1 MTTQTTVHSSI
12 PTSAQTTVHS
22 SIPTSAQA
30 SENSW
35 QKKAILSVA
44 FLMATTSVG
53 PGFLTQ
59 TAVFT
64 NIYKI
69 DMAFPVFASMF
80 ITFGIVM
87 NLWRIVGVSGM
98 RIQDIANKVAPGMGY
113 VVGILLALGAVAFN
127 FGNVSG
133 AALGINV
140 LTGVDTTWG
149 ALFTGVVGCLLFVVH
164 NASKRMDQMARYL
177 GLFMIILIAYVAMTS
192 LPPMGETLSAA
203 VMPTDIGSLLLPTLT
218 IVGGAVGGYYTG
230 AQRLVDIGL
239 QGKDK
244 VPAIKTA
251 AWAGISIAVVIRILL
266 FLAVFGV
273 IATGATLDSA
283 NPAADAFRQGAGEVG
298 YFIFGLVLFVASI
311 TSVVGNS
318 YMAISLIKTLF
329 PIVARN
335 EKVWCVGFIIITSLG
350 TVTMNM
356 PILLLMLAGLVNS
369 IILPIVLG
377 MMLVATRRKDI
388 VGDYKHPV
396 YLTFTGIAIVVV
408 MAASSMTNISN
419 FVSKFIG

>member
-1 MTTQTTVHSSI
+1 MYKL
-12 PTSAQTTVHS
+12 
-22 SIPTSAQA
+22 
-30 SENSW
+30 N
-35 QKKAILSVA
+35 KAIFSIA

-69 DMAFPVFASMF
+69 DMAFPVFISMF

-87 NLWRIVGVSGM
+87 NLWRITGVSGL
-98 RIQDIANKVAPGMGY
+98 RIQDIANRVAPGMGY
-113 VVGILLALGAVAFN
+113 LVGILLAFGAVSFN

-140 LTGVDTTWG
+140 LTGIDTSWG
-149 ALFTGVVGCLLFVVH
+149 ALFTGLVGSILFVIH
-164 NASKRMDQMARYL
+164 NASKRIDQMARYL
-177 GLFMIILIAYVAMTS
+177 GLFLIVLIAYVAVKN
-192 LPPMGETLSAA
+192 LPPLSQVVKAA
-203 VMPTDIGSLLLPTLT
+203 ILPSDYKSLLLPTLT

-230 AQRLVDIGL
+230 AQRLIDTSL
-239 QGKDK
+239 NGKSN
-244 VPAIKTA
+244 ILLINYT
-251 AWAGISIAVVIRILL
+251 AWAGISITVIIRILL

-273 IATGATLDSA
+273 ISAGATLDTS
-283 NPAADAFRQGAGEVG
+283 NPAADAFRQGAGTFG

-329 PIVARN
+329 PIVGRN
-335 EKVWCVGFIIITSLG
+335 EELCCVGFIILTSLG
-350 TVTMNM
+350 TVMLDM
-356 PILLLMLAGLVNS
+356 PILLLILAGLVNS

-377 MMLVATRRKDI
+377 MMLLATRRKDI
-388 VGDYKHPV
+388 VGDYKHPT
-396 YLTFTGIAIVVV
+396 YLTLFGFIIVVS
-408 MAASSMTNISN
+408 MAAASATNISD
-419 FVSKFIG
+419 FILKFIS

>member
-12 PTSAQTTVHS
+12 PS
-22 SIPTSAQA
+22 SAQA

-192 LPPMGETLSAA
+192 LPPMGETMSAA

>member
-1 MTTQTTVHSSI
+1 MTTM
-12 PTSAQTTVHS
+12 TSAAPAATQNT
-22 SIPTSAQA
+22 
-30 SENSW
+30 SW
-35 QKKAILSVA
+35 QNKAILSVA

-87 NLWRIVGVSGM
+87 NLWRIVGVSGL
-98 RIQDIANKVAPGMGY
+98 RIQDIANRVAPGMGY

-149 ALFTGVVGCLLFVVH
+149 ALFTGIVGCLLFVVH

-177 GLFMIILIAYVAMTS
+177 GLFMIVLIAYVAMTS
-192 LPPMGETLSAA
+192 LPPMGETLQAA
-203 VMPTDIGSLLLPTLT
+203 VLPADMSNLLLPTLT

-230 AQRLVDIGL
+230 AQRLVDVGL
-239 QGKDK
+239 QGKDN
-244 VPAIKTA
+244 VASIKKA

-273 IATGATLDSA
+273 IATGAVLDTS

-329 PIVARN
+329 PVVARN
-335 EKVWCVGFIIITSLG
+335 EKAWCVGFIIITSLG

-356 PILLLMLAGLVNS
+356 PILLLMLAGLINS
-369 IILPIVLG
+369 IILPVVLA
-377 MMLVATRRKDI
+377 MVLAATRRKDI
-388 VGDYKHPV
+388 VGDYKHPM
-396 YLTFTGIAIVVV
+396 YLTVTGVLIVVV
-408 MAASSMTNISN
+408 MAAASLSNISN
-419 FVSKFIG
+419 FMTKFMG

>member
-1 MTTQTTVHSSI
+1 MTTM
-12 PTSAQTTVHS
+12 TSAAPAATQNT
-22 SIPTSAQA
+22 
-30 SENSW
+30 SW
-35 QKKAILSVA
+35 QNKAILSVA

-87 NLWRIVGVSGM
+87 NLWRIVGVSGL
-98 RIQDIANKVAPGMGY
+98 RIQDIANRVAPGMGY

-177 GLFMIILIAYVAMTS
+177 GLFMIVLIAYVAMTS
-192 LPPMGETLSAA
+192 LPPMGETLQAA
-203 VMPTDIGSLLLPTLT
+203 VLPADMSNLLLPTLT

-230 AQRLVDIGL
+230 AQRLVDVGL
-239 QGKDK
+239 QGKDN
-244 VPAIKTA
+244 VASIKKA

-273 IATGATLDSA
+273 IATGAVLDTS
-283 NPAADAFRQGAGEVG
+283 NPAADAFRQGAGEMG

-329 PIVARN
+329 PVVARN
-335 EKVWCVGFIIITSLG
+335 EKAWCVGFIIITSLG

-356 PILLLMLAGLVNS
+356 PILLLMLAGLINS
-369 IILPIVLG
+369 IILPVVLA
-377 MMLVATRRKDI
+377 MVLAATRRKDI
-388 VGDYKHPV
+388 VGDYKHPM
-396 YLTFTGIAIVVV
+396 YLTVTGVLIVVV
-408 MAASSMTNISN
+408 MAAASLSNISN
-419 FVSKFIG
+419 FMTKFMG

>member
-1 MTTQTTVHSSI
+1 MTTM
-12 PTSAQTTVHS
+12 TSAAPISTQDT
-22 SIPTSAQA
+22 
-30 SENSW
+30 SW
-35 QKKAILSVA
+35 QNKAILSVA

-87 NLWRIVGVSGM
+87 NLWRIVGVSGL
-98 RIQDIANKVAPGMGY
+98 RIQDIANRVAPGMGY

-133 AALGINV
+133 AALGLNV

-177 GLFMIILIAYVAMTS
+177 GLFMIVLIAYVAMTS
-192 LPPMGETLSAA
+192 LPPMGETLKAA
-203 VMPTDIGSLLLPTLT
+203 VIPTDINNLLLPTLT

-230 AQRLVDIGL
+230 AQRLVDVGL
-239 QGKDK
+239 QGKEN
-244 VPAIKTA
+244 VGAIKKA
-251 AWAGISIAVVIRILL
+251 AWAGISIAVIIRILL

-273 IATGATLDSA
+273 IATGAVLETS

-329 PIVARN
+329 PVVARN
-335 EKVWCVGFIIITSLG
+335 EKAWCVGFIIITSLG

-356 PILLLMLAGLVNS
+356 PILLLMLAGLINS
-369 IILPIVLG
+369 IILPVVLA
-377 MMLVATRRKDI
+377 MVLAATRRKDI
-388 VGDYKHPV
+388 VGNYKHPM
-396 YLTFTGIAIVVV
+396 YLTVTGILIVVV
-408 MAASSMTNISN
+408 MAAASLSNISN
-419 FVSKFIG
+419 FMTKFMG

>member
-1 MTTQTTVHSSI
+1 MTSQTTTINNNSS
-12 PTSAQTTVHS
+12 TSVS
-22 SIPTSAQA
+22 S
-30 SENSW
+30 SW
-35 QKKAILSVA
+35 KNKAIISVA
-44 FLMATTSVG
+44 FLMAMTSVG

-80 ITFGIVM
+80 ITFAIVM
-87 NLWRIVGVSGM
+87 NLWRIVGVSGL
-98 RIQDIANKVAPGMGY
+98 RIQDIANKIAPGAGY
-113 VVGILLALGAVAFN
+113 FIGILLALGAVAFN

-133 AALGINV
+133 AALGLNV

-149 ALFTGVVGCLLFVVH
+149 ALFTGVVGCLLFVLH
-164 NASKRMDQMARYL
+164 NASRRMDQMARYL

-192 LPPMGETLSAA
+192 LPPMGETLTAA
-203 VMPTDIGSLLLPTLT
+203 VMPADVGSLILPTLT

-239 QGKDK
+239 QGKDNIG
-244 VPAIKTA
+244 AIKTA
-251 AWAGISIAVVIRILL
+251 AWAGISIAVIIRILL

-273 IATGATLDSA
+273 IAAGGVLDTS
-283 NPAADAFRQGAGEVG
+283 NPAADAFKQGAGDLG

-318 YMAISLIKTLF
+318 YMAVSLVKTLF
-329 PIVARN
+329 PVIERQ
-335 EKVWCVGFIIITSLG
+335 EKACCIGFIVITSAG
-350 TVTMNM
+350 TVLMDM
-356 PILLLMLAGLVNS
+356 PILLLMLAGLINS
-369 IILPIVLG
+369 LILPIVLAF
-377 MMLVATRRKDI
+377 MLAATRRKDI

-396 YLTFTGIAIVVV
+396 YLSIMGVLIVIGMGVASFGNVGNFIA
-408 MAASSMTNISN
+408 
-419 FVSKFIG
+419 KFMGS

>member
-1 MTTQTTVHSSI
+1 MTTPATTENTSTVTSSS
-12 PTSAQTTVHS
+12 TSWK
-22 SIPTSAQA
+22 
-30 SENSW
+30 N
-35 QKKAILSVA
+35 KAILSVA

-69 DMAFPVFASMF
+69 DMAFPVFASIF

-87 NLWRIVGVSGM
+87 NLWRIVGVSGL
-98 RIQDIANKVAPGMGY
+98 RIQDIANKITPGAGY
-113 VVGILLALGAVAFN
+113 FIGILLALGAVAFN

-203 VMPTDIGSLLLPTLT
+203 IMPMDMGNMLLPTLT

-230 AQRLVDIGL
+230 AQRLIDIGL
-239 QGKDK
+239 QGKEQIG
-244 VPAIKTA
+244 AIKCA

-273 IATGATLDSA
+273 IATGAVLDTS
-283 NPAADAFRQGAGEVG
+283 NPAADAFRQGAGDTG

-329 PIVARN
+329 PVVERN
-335 EKVWCVGFIIITSLG
+335 EKTWCVGFIILTSVG
-350 TVTMNM
+350 TVMMDM
-356 PILLLMLAGLVNS
+356 PILLLMLAGLINS
-369 IILPIVLG
+369 LILPIVLG
-377 MMLVATRRKDI
+377 FMLAATRRKDI

-396 YLTFTGIAIVVV
+396 YLSMVGIVIVLG
-408 MAASSMTNISN
+408 MAAASFGNVGN
-419 FVSKFIG
+419 FVSKFMGA

>member
-1 MTTQTTVHSSI
+1 MTAKAHTHLST
-12 PTSAQTTVHS
+12 
-22 SIPTSAQA
+22 
-30 SENSW
+30 NW
-35 QKKAILSVA
+35 QSKAIFSVA

-64 NIYKI
+64 NIYKV

-87 NLWRIVGVSGM
+87 NLWRIVGVSGL
-98 RIQDIANKVAPGMGY
+98 RIQDIANKIAPGAGY
-113 VVGILLALGAVAFN
+113 FIGILLALGAVAFN

-133 AALGINV
+133 SALGINV

-149 ALFTGVVGCLLFVVH
+149 ALFTGVAGCLLFVVH

-177 GLFMIILIAYVAMTS
+177 GLFMVVLIAYVAMTS
-192 LPPMGETLSAA
+192 LPPMGETLTAA
-203 VMPTDIGSLLLPTLT
+203 VMPSDVGNLLLPTLT

-239 QGKDK
+239 QGKEN
-244 VPAIKTA
+244 VPHINKA
-251 AWAGISIAVVIRILL
+251 AWAGISIAVIIRVLL

-273 IATGATLDSA
+273 IAAGAVLDTA

-329 PIVARN
+329 PVVARN
-335 EKVWCVGFIIITSLG
+335 EKAWCCGFIILTSAG
-350 TVTMNM
+350 TVLMDM

-377 MMLVATRRKDI
+377 FVLAATRRKDI
-388 VGDYKHPV
+388 VGEYKHPV
-396 YLTFTGIAIVVV
+396 YLTVIGTIIVVI
-408 MAASSMTNISN
+408 MAIASLGNVQGFIA
-419 FVSKFIG
+419 KFIGA

>member
-1 MTTQTTVHSSI
+1 MTTM
-12 PTSAQTTVHS
+12 TSAAPAATQNT
-22 SIPTSAQA
+22 
-30 SENSW
+30 SW
-35 QKKAILSVA
+35 QNKAILSVA

-87 NLWRIVGVSGM
+87 NLWRIVGVSGL
-98 RIQDIANKVAPGMGY
+98 RIQDIANRVAPGMGY

-177 GLFMIILIAYVAMTS
+177 GLFMIVLIAYVAMTS
-192 LPPMGETLSAA
+192 LPPMGETLQAA
-203 VMPTDIGSLLLPTLT
+203 VLPADMSNLLLPTLT

-230 AQRLVDIGL
+230 AQRLVDVGL
-239 QGKDK
+239 QGKDN
-244 VPAIKTA
+244 VASIKKA

-273 IATGATLDSA
+273 IATGAVLDTS

-329 PIVARN
+329 PVVARN
-335 EKVWCVGFIIITSLG
+335 EKAWCVGFIIITSLG

-356 PILLLMLAGLVNS
+356 PILLLMLAGLINS
-369 IILPIVLG
+369 IILPVVLA
-377 MMLVATRRKDI
+377 MVLAATRRKDI
-388 VGDYKHPV
+388 VGDYKHPM
-396 YLTFTGIAIVVV
+396 YLTVTGVLIVVV
-408 MAASSMTNISN
+408 MSAASLSNISN
-419 FVSKFIG
+419 FMTKFMG

>member
-1 MTTQTTVHSSI
+1 MTKMTSAA
-12 PTSAQTTVHS
+12 PTSTQDT
-22 SIPTSAQA
+22 
-30 SENSW
+30 SW
-35 QKKAILSVA
+35 QNKAILSVA

-87 NLWRIVGVSGM
+87 NLWRIVGVSGL
-98 RIQDIANKVAPGMGY
+98 RIQDIANRVAPGMGY

-133 AALGINV
+133 AALGLNV

-177 GLFMIILIAYVAMTS
+177 GLFMIMLIAYVAMTS
-192 LPPMGETLSAA
+192 LPPMGETLKAA
-203 VMPTDIGSLLLPTLT
+203 VIPTDINNLLLPTLT

-230 AQRLVDIGL
+230 AQRLVDVGL
-239 QGKDK
+239 QGKEN
-244 VPAIKTA
+244 VGAIKKA

-273 IATGATLDSA
+273 IATGAVLETS

-329 PIVARN
+329 PVVARN
-335 EKVWCVGFIIITSLG
+335 EKTWCVGFIIITSLG

-356 PILLLMLAGLVNS
+356 PILLLMLAGLINS
-369 IILPIVLG
+369 IILPVVLA
-377 MMLVATRRKDI
+377 MVLAATRRKDI
-388 VGDYKHPV
+388 VGDYKHPM
-396 YLTFTGIAIVVV
+396 YLTVTGVLIVVV
-408 MAASSMTNISN
+408 MAAASLSNISN
-419 FVSKFIG
+419 FMTKFMG

>member
-1 MTTQTTVHSSI
+1 MTT
-12 PTSAQTTVHS
+12 QTTVHS

-218 IVGGAVGGYYTG
+218 IVGGVVGGYYTG

-251 AWAGISIAVVIRILL
+251 AWAGISIAVVTRILL

>member
-1 MTTQTTVHSSI
+1 MTTM
-12 PTSAQTTVHS
+12 TSAAPAATQNT
-22 SIPTSAQA
+22 
-30 SENSW
+30 SW
-35 QKKAILSVA
+35 QNKAILSVA

-69 DMAFPVFASMF
+69 DMAFPVIASMF

-87 NLWRIVGVSGM
+87 NLWRIVGVSGL
-98 RIQDIANKVAPGMGY
+98 RIQDIANRVAPGMGY

-133 AALGINV
+133 AALSINV

-177 GLFMIILIAYVAMTS
+177 GLFMIVLIAYVAMTS
-192 LPPMGETLSAA
+192 LPPMGETLQAA
-203 VMPTDIGSLLLPTLT
+203 VLPADMSNLLLPTLT

-230 AQRLVDIGL
+230 AQRLVDVGL
-239 QGKDK
+239 QGKDN
-244 VPAIKTA
+244 VASIKKA

-273 IATGATLDSA
+273 IATGAVLDAS

-329 PIVARN
+329 PVVARN
-335 EKVWCVGFIIITSLG
+335 EKAWCVGFIIITSLG

-356 PILLLMLAGLVNS
+356 PILLLMLAGLINS
-369 IILPIVLG
+369 IILPVVLA
-377 MMLVATRRKDI
+377 MVLAATRRKDI
-388 VGDYKHPV
+388 VGDYKHPM
-396 YLTFTGIAIVVV
+396 YLTVTGVLIVVV
-408 MAASSMTNISN
+408 MAAASLSNISN
-419 FVSKFIG
+419 FMTKFMG

>member
-1 MTTQTTVHSSI
+1 MTT
-12 PTSAQTTVHS
+12 QTTVHS

-273 IATGATLDSA
+273 IAIGATLDSA

-377 MMLVATRRKDI
+377 MILVATRRKDI

>member
-1 MTTQTTVHSSI
+1 MTTM
-12 PTSAQTTVHS
+12 TSAAPAATQNT
-22 SIPTSAQA
+22 
-30 SENSW
+30 SW
-35 QKKAILSVA
+35 QNKAILSVA

-87 NLWRIVGVSGM
+87 NLWRIVGVSGL
-98 RIQDIANKVAPGMGY
+98 RIQDIANRVAPGMGY

-177 GLFMIILIAYVAMTS
+177 GLFMIVLIAYVAMTS
-192 LPPMGETLSAA
+192 LPPMGQTLQAA
-203 VMPTDIGSLLLPTLT
+203 VLPADMSNLLLPTLT

-230 AQRLVDIGL
+230 AQRLVDVGL
-239 QGKDK
+239 QGKDN
-244 VPAIKTA
+244 VASIKKA

-273 IATGATLDSA
+273 IATGAVLDTS

-329 PIVARN
+329 PVVARN
-335 EKVWCVGFIIITSLG
+335 EKAWCVGFIIITSLG

-356 PILLLMLAGLVNS
+356 PILLLMLAGLINS
-369 IILPIVLG
+369 IILPVVLA
-377 MMLVATRRKDI
+377 MVLAATRRKDI
-388 VGDYKHPV
+388 VGDYKHPM
-396 YLTFTGIAIVVV
+396 YLTVTGVLIVVV
-408 MAASSMTNISN
+408 MAAASLSNISN
-419 FVSKFIG
+419 FMTKFMG

>member
-1 MTTQTTVHSSI
+1 MTTQTITQNT
-12 PTSAQTTVHS
+12 PTT
-22 SIPTSAQA
+22 
-30 SENSW
+30 SW
-35 QKKAILSVA
+35 QNKAILSVA

-64 NIYKI
+64 NIYKM

-87 NLWRIVGVSGM
+87 NLWRIVGVSGL
-98 RIQDIANKVAPGMGY
+98 RIQDIANKIAPGAGY
-113 VVGILLALGAVAFN
+113 FIGILLALGAVAFN

-133 AALGINV
+133 SALGINV

-149 ALFTGVVGCLLFVVH
+149 ALFTGVIGCLLFVVH

-177 GLFMIILIAYVAMTS
+177 GLFMIVLIAYVAMTS
-192 LPPMGETLSAA
+192 LPPMGETLTAA
-203 VMPTDIGSLLLPTLT
+203 VMPADIGNLLLPTLT

-239 QGKDK
+239 QGKENVK
-244 VPAIKTA
+244 TIKTA

-273 IATGATLDSA
+273 IATGATLDSS

-329 PIVARN
+329 PVVARN
-335 EKVWCVGFIIITSLG
+335 EKAWCVAFIIITSVG
-350 TVTMNM
+350 TVMMNM

-369 IILPIVLG
+369 IILPVVLAFV
-377 MMLVATRRKDI
+377 LAATRRKDI
-388 VGDYKHPV
+388 VGNYKHPM
-396 YLTFTGIAIVVV
+396 YLSITGIAIVVI
-408 MAASSMTNISN
+408 MAAASFSNIGN
-419 FVSKFIG
+419 FVSKFMG

>member
-1 MTTQTTVHSSI
+1 MTTM
-12 PTSAQTTVHS
+12 TSAAPISTQDT
-22 SIPTSAQA
+22 
-30 SENSW
+30 SW
-35 QKKAILSVA
+35 QNKAILSVA

-69 DMAFPVFASMF
+69 DMAFPVFTSMF

-87 NLWRIVGVSGM
+87 NLWRIVGVSGL
-98 RIQDIANKVAPGMGY
+98 RIQDIANRVAPGMGY

-149 ALFTGVVGCLLFVVH
+149 ALFTGVVGCLLFIVH

-177 GLFMIILIAYVAMTS
+177 GLFMIVLIAYVAMTS
-192 LPPMGETLSAA
+192 LPPMGETLKAA
-203 VMPTDIGSLLLPTLT
+203 VIPTDMSNLLLPTLT

-230 AQRLVDIGL
+230 AQRLVDVGL
-239 QGKDK
+239 QGKEN
-244 VPAIKTA
+244 VGAIKKA

-273 IATGATLDSA
+273 IATGAVLETS

-329 PIVARN
+329 PVVARN

-356 PILLLMLAGLVNS
+356 PILLLMLAGLINS
-369 IILPIVLG
+369 IILPVVLA
-377 MMLVATRRKDI
+377 MVLAATRRKDI
-388 VGDYKHPV
+388 VGDYKHPM
-396 YLTFTGIAIVVV
+396 YLTVTGVLIVVV
-408 MAASSMTNISN
+408 MAAASLSNISN
-419 FVSKFIG
+419 FMTKFMG

>member
-1 MTTQTTVHSSI
+1 MTTQTSTAAAPAATQQ
-12 PTSAQTTVHS
+12 PTSWQT
-22 SIPTSAQA
+22 
-30 SENSW
+30 
-35 QKKAILSVA
+35 KAILSVA

-87 NLWRIVGVSGM
+87 NLWRIVGVSGL

-113 VVGILLALGAVAFN
+113 VVGTLLALGAVAFN

-192 LPPMGETLSAA
+192 LPPVGETLVAA
-203 VMPTDIGSLLLPTLT
+203 VAPSDIGNLLLPTLT

-239 QGKDK
+239 QGQEN
-244 VPAIKTA
+244 VGSIKTA

-266 FLAVFGV
+266 FMAVFGV
-273 IATGATLDSA
+273 IATGAVLDTS
-283 NPAADAFRQGAGEVG
+283 NPAADAFRQGAGDIG

-329 PIVARN
+329 PVVARN
-335 EKVWCVGFIIITSLG
+335 EKAWCVGFIIITSLG

-377 MMLVATRRKDI
+377 IVLAATRRKDI

-396 YLTFTGIAIVVV
+396 YLTVVGALIVVI
-408 MAASSMTNISN
+408 MAAASASNISN
-419 FVSKFIG
+419 FVAKFIG

>member
-1 MTTQTTVHSSI
+1 MTQTATLSTPSAT
-12 PTSAQTTVHS
+12 PTTRWQT
-22 SIPTSAQA
+22 
-30 SENSW
+30 
-35 QKKAILSVA
+35 KAIFSVA

-64 NIYKI
+64 NMYGM

-87 NLWRIVGVSGM
+87 NLWRIVGVSGL
-98 RIQDIANKVAPGMGY
+98 RIQDIANKVAPGLGY
-113 VVGILLALGAVAFN
+113 GIGILLALGAVAFN

-149 ALFTGVVGCLLFVVH
+149 ALFTGIVGCLLFVVH

-192 LPPMGETLSAA
+192 LPPMGETLIAA
-203 VMPTDIGSLLLPTLT
+203 VAPSDMSNLLLPTLT

-230 AQRLVDIGL
+230 AQRLVDVRLKGEENV
-239 QGKDK
+239 DS
-244 VPAIKTA
+244 IKKA
-251 AWAGISIAVVIRILL
+251 AWAGISIAVVIRVLL
-266 FLAVFGV
+266 FLAVLGV
-273 IATGATLDSA
+273 IATGTVLDKS
-283 NPAADAFRQGAGEVG
+283 NPAADAFRQGAGEPG

-329 PIVARN
+329 PVVEHN
-335 EKVWCVGFIIITSLG
+335 EKAWCVGFIMLTSIG
-350 TVTMNM
+350 TVVMNM

-369 IILPIVLG
+369 IILPVVLG
-377 MMLVATRRKDI
+377 VVLAATKRKDI
-388 VGDYKHPV
+388 VGNYKHPLW
-396 YLTFTGIAIVVV
+396 LTSIGAVIVVV
-408 MAASSMTNISN
+408 MAAGSINNVTGFIA
-419 FVSKFIG
+419 KFIG

>member
-1 MTTQTTVHSSI
+1 MHKL
-12 PTSAQTTVHS
+12 
-22 SIPTSAQA
+22 
-30 SENSW
+30 N
-35 QKKAILSVA
+35 KAIFSIA

-69 DMAFPVFASMF
+69 DMAFPVFISMF

-87 NLWRIVGVSGM
+87 NLWRITGVSGL

-113 VVGILLALGAVAFN
+113 LVGILLALGAVSFN

-140 LTGVDTTWG
+140 LTGIDTSWG
-149 ALFTGVVGCLLFVVH
+149 ALFTGLVGSMLFVIH
-164 NASKRMDQMARYL
+164 NASKRIDQMARYL
-177 GLFMIILIAYVAMTS
+177 GLFLIVLIAYVAVKN
-192 LPPMGETLSAA
+192 LPPISQVVKAA
-203 VMPTDIGSLLLPTLT
+203 ILPADYKSLLLPTLT

-230 AQRLVDIGL
+230 AQRLIDSGL
-239 QGKDK
+239 NGKNNILLIDY
-244 VPAIKTA
+244 T
-251 AWAGISIAVVIRILL
+251 AWAGISITVIIRILL

-273 IATGATLDSA
+273 IATGATLDTS
-283 NPAADAFRQGAGEVG
+283 NPAADAFRQGSGTFG

-318 YMAISLIKTLF
+318 YMAISLTKTLF
-329 PIVARN
+329 PIVGRN
-335 EKVWCVGFIIITSLG
+335 EGLCCVGFIILTSLG
-350 TVTMNM
+350 TVILDM
-356 PILLLMLAGLVNS
+356 PILLLILAGLVNS

-388 VGDYKHPV
+388 VGDYKHPT
-396 YLTFTGIAIVVV
+396 YLTLFGLFIVIL
-408 MAASSMTNISN
+408 MAAASVTNISN
-419 FVSKFIG
+419 FTLKFTG

>member
-1 MTTQTTVHSSI
+1 MRKT
-12 PTSAQTTVHS
+12 
-22 SIPTSAQA
+22 
-30 SENSW
+30 
-35 QKKAILSVA
+35 KKAILSVA

-69 DMAFPVFASMF
+69 DMAFPVFISMF

-87 NLWRIVGVSGM
+87 NLWRIVGISGM

-113 VVGILLALGAVAFN
+113 LVGILLALGAVAFN

-133 AALGINV
+133 AALGMNV

-149 ALFTGVVGCLLFVVH
+149 ALFTGVVGSLLFVAH
-164 NASKRMDQMARYL
+164 NASKRIDQMARYL
-177 GLFMIILIAYVAMTS
+177 GLFLIILIAYVAMTN
-192 LPPMGETLSAA
+192 LPPMMETLSAA
-203 VMPTDIGSLLLPTLT
+203 VVPADFGNLLLPTLT

-239 QGKDK
+239 QGKEN
-244 VPAIKTA
+244 VLAIKAA
-251 AWAGISIAVVIRILL
+251 AWTGISIAVIIRILL

-283 NPAADAFRQGAGEVG
+283 NPAADAFRQGAGDAG

-318 YMAISLIKTLF
+318 YMAVSLIKTLF
-329 PIVARN
+329 PVVARN
-335 EKVWCVGFIIITSLG
+335 EKTCCVGFIIITSLG

-356 PILLLMLAGLVNS
+356 PILLLMLAGLANS

-377 MMLVATRRKDI
+377 MMLVATRRKNI

-396 YLTFTGIAIVVV
+396 YLTLMGVVIVVV

-419 FVSKFIG
+419 FMVKFIG

>member
-1 MTTQTTVHSSI
+1 MTTM
-12 PTSAQTTVHS
+12 TSAAPAATQNT
-22 SIPTSAQA
+22 
-30 SENSW
+30 SW
-35 QKKAILSVA
+35 QNKAILSVA

-59 TAVFT
+59 TAVFI

-87 NLWRIVGVSGM
+87 NLWRIVGVSGL
-98 RIQDIANKVAPGMGY
+98 RIQDIANRVAPGMGY

-177 GLFMIILIAYVAMTS
+177 GLFMIVLIAYVAMTS
-192 LPPMGETLSAA
+192 LPPMGETLQAA
-203 VMPTDIGSLLLPTLT
+203 VLPTDMSNLLLPTLT

-230 AQRLVDIGL
+230 AQRLVDVGL
-239 QGKDK
+239 QGKDN
-244 VPAIKTA
+244 VASIKKA

-273 IATGATLDSA
+273 IATGAVLDTS

-329 PIVARN
+329 PVVARN
-335 EKVWCVGFIIITSLG
+335 EKAWCVGFIIITSLG

-356 PILLLMLAGLVNS
+356 PILLLMLAGLINS
-369 IILPIVLG
+369 IILPVVLA
-377 MMLVATRRKDI
+377 MVLAATRRKDI
-388 VGDYKHPV
+388 VGDYKHPM
-396 YLTFTGIAIVVV
+396 YLTVTGVLIVVV
-408 MAASSMTNISN
+408 MAAASLSNISN
-419 FVSKFIG
+419 FMTKFMG

>member
-1 MTTQTTVHSSI
+1 MTKMTSAA
-12 PTSAQTTVHS
+12 PTSTQDT
-22 SIPTSAQA
+22 
-30 SENSW
+30 SW
-35 QKKAILSVA
+35 QNKAILSVA

-87 NLWRIVGVSGM
+87 NLWRIVGVSGL
-98 RIQDIANKVAPGMGY
+98 RIQDIANRVAPGMGY

-133 AALGINV
+133 AALGLNV

-177 GLFMIILIAYVAMTS
+177 GLFMIVLIAYVAMTS
-192 LPPMGETLSAA
+192 LPPMGETLKAA
-203 VMPTDIGSLLLPTLT
+203 VIPTDINNLLLPTLT

-230 AQRLVDIGL
+230 AQRLVDVGL
-239 QGKDK
+239 QGKEN
-244 VPAIKTA
+244 VGAIKKA

-273 IATGATLDSA
+273 IATGAVLETS
-283 NPAADAFRQGAGEVG
+283 NPAADAFRQGAGDVG

-329 PIVARN
+329 PVVARN
-335 EKVWCVGFIIITSLG
+335 EKAWCVGFIIITSLG

-356 PILLLMLAGLVNS
+356 PILLLMLAGLINS
-369 IILPIVLG
+369 IILPVVLA
-377 MMLVATRRKDI
+377 MVLAATRRKDI
-388 VGDYKHPV
+388 VGNYKHPM
-396 YLTFTGIAIVVV
+396 YLTVTGILIVVV
-408 MAASSMTNISN
+408 MAAASLSNISN
-419 FVSKFIG
+419 FMTKFMG

>member
-1 MTTQTTVHSSI
+1 MTT
-12 PTSAQTTVHS
+12 QTTVHS

-244 VPAIKTA
+244 IPAIKTA

-318 YMAISLIKTLF
+318 YMVISLIKTLF

>member
-1 MTTQTTVHSSI
+1 MTTQTTINSTAPASI
-12 PTSAQTTVHS
+12 
-22 SIPTSAQA
+22 QA

-133 AALGINV
+133 SALGINV

-203 VMPTDIGSLLLPTLT
+203 VMPTDVGSLLLPTLT

-239 QGKDK
+239 QGKEN

-266 FLAVFGV
+266 FMAVFGV
-273 IATGATLDSA
+273 IATGATLDST
-283 NPAADAFRQGAGEVG
+283 NPAADAFRQGAGDVG

-335 EKVWCVGFIIITSLG
+335 EKAWCVGFIIITSLG

-377 MMLVATRRKDI
+377 MVLVATRRKDI
-388 VGDYKHPV
+388 VGDYKHPA
-396 YLTFTGIAIVVV
+396 YLTLTGIAIVVV
-408 MAASSMTNISN
+408 MVASSVTNISN
-419 FVSKFIG
+419 FMTKFIG

>member
-1 MTTQTTVHSSI
+1 MTLITSSNAPAATT
-12 PTSAQTTVHS
+12 PRT
-22 SIPTSAQA
+22 
-30 SENSW
+30 W
-35 QKKAILSVA
+35 QQKAVLSVA

-64 NIYKI
+64 NIYKV
-69 DMAFPVFASMF
+69 DMAFPVLASMF

-87 NLWRIVGVSGM
+87 NLWRIVGVSGL
-98 RIQDIANKVAPGMGY
+98 RIQDIANRIAPGMGY
-113 VVGILLALGAVAFN
+113 VVGTLLALGAVAFN

-140 LTGVDTTWG
+140 LTGIDTTWG

-177 GLFMIILIAYVAMTS
+177 GLFMIVLIAYVAMTS
-192 LPPMGETLSAA
+192 LPPMGETLTAA
-203 VMPTDIGSLLLPTLT
+203 VMPGDLGNLLLPTLT

-239 QGKDK
+239 QGQENI
-244 VPAIKTA
+244 PSIKKA

-266 FLAVFGV
+266 FLAIFGV
-273 IATGATLDSA
+273 IATGAVLDKA
-283 NPAADAFRQGAGEVG
+283 NPAADAFRQGAGQVG

-329 PIVARN
+329 PVVARH
-335 EKVWCVGFIIITSLG
+335 EKMWCIAFIALTSLG

-377 MMLVATRRKDI
+377 MVLAATRRKDI
-388 VGDYKHPV
+388 VGNYQHPI
-396 YLTFTGIAIVVV
+396 YLTVIGAVIVLV
-408 MAASSMTNISN
+408 MAVSSVANISN
-419 FVSKFIG
+419 FVTKFIG

>member
-1 MTTQTTVHSSI
+1 MTT
-12 PTSAQTTVHS
+12 QTTVHS

-318 YMAISLIKTLF
+318 YIVISLIKTLF

>member
-1 MTTQTTVHSSI
+1 MTTM
-12 PTSAQTTVHS
+12 TSAAPAATQNT
-22 SIPTSAQA
+22 
-30 SENSW
+30 SW
-35 QKKAILSVA
+35 QNKAILSVA

-87 NLWRIVGVSGM
+87 NLWRIVGVSGL
-98 RIQDIANKVAPGMGY
+98 RIQDIANRVAPGMGY

-177 GLFMIILIAYVAMTS
+177 GLFMIVLIAYVAMTS
-192 LPPMGETLSAA
+192 LPPMGETLQAA
-203 VMPTDIGSLLLPTLT
+203 VLPTDMSNLLLPTLT

-230 AQRLVDIGL
+230 AQRLVDVGL
-239 QGKDK
+239 QGKDN
-244 VPAIKTA
+244 VASIKKA

-273 IATGATLDSA
+273 IATGAVLDTS

-329 PIVARN
+329 PVVARN
-335 EKVWCVGFIIITSLG
+335 EKAWCVGFIIITSLG

-356 PILLLMLAGLVNS
+356 PILLLMLAGLINS
-369 IILPIVLG
+369 IILPVVLA
-377 MMLVATRRKDI
+377 MVLAATRRKDI
-388 VGDYKHPV
+388 VGDYKHPM
-396 YLTFTGIAIVVV
+396 YLTVTGVLIVVV
-408 MAASSMTNISN
+408 MAAASLSNISN
-419 FVSKFIG
+419 FMTKFMA

>member
-1 MTTQTTVHSSI
+1 MTTSTTTAIPSSESQT
-12 PTSAQTTVHS
+12 A
-22 SIPTSAQA
+22 
-30 SENSW
+30 SW
-35 QKKAILSVA
+35 QSKAIMSVA

-64 NIYKI
+64 NLYKI
-69 DMAFPVFASMF
+69 DMAFPVLISAF

-87 NLWRIVGVSGM
+87 NIWRIVGVSGL
-98 RIQDIANKVAPGMGY
+98 RIQDIANKVAPGLGY

-133 AALGINV
+133 SALGINV
-140 LTGVDTTWG
+140 LTAVDTTWG
-149 ALFTGVVGCLLFVVH
+149 ALFTGGLGCLLFVLH

-192 LPPMGETLSAA
+192 LPPMGQTLIAA
-203 VMPTDIGSLLLPTLT
+203 VAPSDMSNLLLPTLT

-239 QGKDK
+239 QGQNNVDN
-244 VPAIKTA
+244 IKKA
-251 AWAGISIAVVIRILL
+251 AWAGISIAVVIRVLL
-266 FLAVFGV
+266 FLAIFGV
-273 IATGATLDSA
+273 IATGTVLDKA
-283 NPAADAFRQGAGEVG
+283 NPAADAFRHGAGDVG

-329 PIVARN
+329 PVVARN
-335 EKVWCVGFIIITSLG
+335 EKLWCVGFIIITSLG
-350 TVTMNM
+350 TVMMNM

-377 MMLVATRRKDI
+377 SVLAATRRKDI
-388 VGDYKHPV
+388 VGDYKHPIL
-396 YLTFTGIAIVVV
+396 LTAIGALIVVV
-408 MAASSMTNISN
+408 MAFASYTNILN
-419 FVSKFIG
+419 FMTKFLG

>member
-1 MTTQTTVHSSI
+1 MTT
-12 PTSAQTTVHS
+12 QTTVHS

-244 VPAIKTA
+244 IPAIKTA

-377 MMLVATRRKDI
+377 MILVATRRKDI

>member
-1 MTTQTTVHSSI
+1 MTTM
-12 PTSAQTTVHS
+12 TSAAPAATQNT
-22 SIPTSAQA
+22 
-30 SENSW
+30 SW
-35 QKKAILSVA
+35 QNKAILSVA

-87 NLWRIVGVSGM
+87 NLWRIVGVSGL
-98 RIQDIANKVAPGMGY
+98 RIQDIANRVAPGMGY
-113 VVGILLALGAVAFN
+113 LVGILLALGAVAFN

-177 GLFMIILIAYVAMTS
+177 GLFMIVLIAYVAMTS
-192 LPPMGETLSAA
+192 LPPMGEILQAA
-203 VMPTDIGSLLLPTLT
+203 VLPTDMSNLLLPTLT

-230 AQRLVDIGL
+230 AQRLVDVGL
-239 QGKDK
+239 QGKDN
-244 VPAIKTA
+244 VASIKKA

-273 IATGATLDSA
+273 IATGAVLDTS

-329 PIVARN
+329 PVVARN
-335 EKVWCVGFIIITSLG
+335 EKAWCVGFIIITSLG

-356 PILLLMLAGLVNS
+356 PILLLMLAGLINS
-369 IILPIVLG
+369 IILPVVLA
-377 MMLVATRRKDI
+377 MVLSATRRKDI
-388 VGDYKHPV
+388 VGDYKHPM
-396 YLTFTGIAIVVV
+396 YLTVTGVLIVVV
-408 MAASSMTNISN
+408 MAAASLSNISN
-419 FVSKFIG
+419 FMTKFMG

>member
-1 MTTQTTVHSSI
+1 MTTM
-12 PTSAQTTVHS
+12 TSAAPAATQNT
-22 SIPTSAQA
+22 P
-30 SENSW
+30 W
-35 QKKAILSVA
+35 QNKAILSVA

-87 NLWRIVGVSGM
+87 NLWRIVGVSGL
-98 RIQDIANKVAPGMGY
+98 RIQDIANRVAPGMGY

-177 GLFMIILIAYVAMTS
+177 GLFMIVLIAYVAMTS
-192 LPPMGETLSAA
+192 LPPMGETLQAA
-203 VMPTDIGSLLLPTLT
+203 VLPADMSNLLLPTLT

-230 AQRLVDIGL
+230 AQRLVDVGL
-239 QGKDK
+239 QGKDN
-244 VPAIKTA
+244 VASIKKA

-273 IATGATLDSA
+273 IATGAVLDTS

-329 PIVARN
+329 PVVARN
-335 EKVWCVGFIIITSLG
+335 EKAWCVGFIIITSLG

-356 PILLLMLAGLVNS
+356 PILLLMLAGLINS
-369 IILPIVLG
+369 IILPVVLA
-377 MMLVATRRKDI
+377 MVLAATCRKDI
-388 VGDYKHPV
+388 VGDYKHPM
-396 YLTFTGIAIVVV
+396 YLTVTGVLIVVV
-408 MAASSMTNISN
+408 MAAASLSNISN
-419 FVSKFIG
+419 FMTKFMG

>member
-1 MTTQTTVHSSI
+1 MTSAA
-12 PTSAQTTVHS
+12 PTSTQDT
-22 SIPTSAQA
+22 
-30 SENSW
+30 SW
-35 QKKAILSVA
+35 QNKAILSVA

-87 NLWRIVGVSGM
+87 NLWRIVGVSGL
-98 RIQDIANKVAPGMGY
+98 RIQDIANRVAPGMGY

-133 AALGINV
+133 AALGLNV

-177 GLFMIILIAYVAMTS
+177 GLFMIMLIAYVAMTS
-192 LPPMGETLSAA
+192 LPPMGETLKAA
-203 VMPTDIGSLLLPTLT
+203 VIPTDINNLLLPTLT

-230 AQRLVDIGL
+230 AQRLVDVGL
-239 QGKDK
+239 QGKEN
-244 VPAIKTA
+244 VGAIKKA

-273 IATGATLDSA
+273 IATGAVLETS

-329 PIVARN
+329 PVVARN
-335 EKVWCVGFIIITSLG
+335 EKTWCVGFIIITSLG

-356 PILLLMLAGLVNS
+356 PILLLMLAGLINS
-369 IILPIVLG
+369 IILPVVLA
-377 MMLVATRRKDI
+377 MVLAATRRKDI
-388 VGDYKHPV
+388 VGDYKHPM
-396 YLTFTGIAIVVV
+396 YLTVTGVLIVVV
-408 MAASSMTNISN
+408 MAAASLSNISN
-419 FVSKFIG
+419 FMTKFMG

>member
-1 MTTQTTVHSSI
+1 MTTQTTINSSI
-12 PTSAQTTVHS
+12 PAAEQT
-22 SIPTSAQA
+22 

-69 DMAFPVFASMF
+69 DMAFPVFVSMF

-133 AALGINV
+133 SALGINV

-203 VMPTDIGSLLLPTLT
+203 VMPTDMNSLLLPTLT

-239 QGKDK
+239 QGKAN

-251 AWAGISIAVVIRILL
+251 AWTGISIAVVIRILL

-273 IATGATLDSA
+273 IATGATLDNA

-329 PIVARN
+329 PVVARN
-335 EKVWCVGFIIITSLG
+335 EKTWCIGFIIITSIG

-377 MMLVATRRKDI
+377 MVLVAARRKDI
-388 VGDYKHPV
+388 VGDYKHPA
-396 YLTFTGIAIVVV
+396 YLTLTGVIIVVV

-419 FVSKFIG
+419 FMAKFIG

>member
-1 MTTQTTVHSSI
+1 MTTQTTINSTAPASI
-12 PTSAQTTVHS
+12 
-22 SIPTSAQA
+22 QA

-133 AALGINV
+133 SALGINV

-192 LPPMGETLSAA
+192 LPPMGETVSAA
-203 VMPTDIGSLLLPTLT
+203 IMPTDVGSLLLPTLT

-230 AQRLVDIGL
+230 AQRLIDIGL
-239 QGKDK
+239 QGKEN

-266 FLAVFGV
+266 FMAVFGV
-273 IATGATLDSA
+273 IATGATLDST

-335 EKVWCVGFIIITSLG
+335 EKAWCVGFIIITSLG

-377 MMLVATRRKDI
+377 IVLVATRRKDI
-388 VGDYKHPV
+388 VGDYKHPA
-396 YLTFTGIAIVVV
+396 YLTLTGVAIVVV

-419 FVSKFIG
+419 FMAKFIG